1 MGDSDAEGAEDPPSP
16 GGSSLDAEGGYLRSK
31 LWWAGLGLMG
41 LGETGNFVSYGF
53 APASVVAPLGTV
65 ALIANCF
72 FAPLILRE
80 SFTRR
85 NVLGMTLAIVG
96 AVTVVWSASDSN
108 PRVSCT

>member
-1 MGDSDAEGAEDPPSP
+1 MDAEGE
-16 GGSSLDAEGGYLRSK
+16 YLRSK

-41 LGETGNFVSYGF
+41 LGETGNFLSYGF

-96 AVTVVWSASDSN
+96 AVTVVWAATDSK
-108 PRVSCT
+108 PRVSI